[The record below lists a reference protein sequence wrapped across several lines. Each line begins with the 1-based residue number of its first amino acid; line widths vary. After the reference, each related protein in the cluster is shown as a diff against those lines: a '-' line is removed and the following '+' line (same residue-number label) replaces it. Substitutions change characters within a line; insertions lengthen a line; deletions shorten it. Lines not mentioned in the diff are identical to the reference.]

1 MSQDR
6 KVFILNLI
14 VFTNNTCGTSGRT
27 RTGTPK
33 EQQILNL
40 SCLPFH
46 HRGLTT
52 NFYPIIHTMS
62 INIPGFYAKLLCAL
76 WKIIA
81 VVMSHRFTFMHEADV
96 HSPYNEQFPYK

>member
-1 MSQDR
+1 MGQDR
-6 KVFILNLI
+6 KVFILNLMG
-14 VFTNNTCGTSGRT
+14 FTNNTCGTSGRT

-52 NFYPIIHTMS
+52 NFYHNNLRYVNYYPRFLCQTSMCS
-62 INIPGFYAKLLCAL
+62 IEDNCCC
-76 WKIIA
+76 
-81 VVMSHRFTFMHEADV
+81 VVS
-96 HSPYNEQFPYK
+96 